1 MQRSFLGLA
10 IAVFIAACGSDSSG
24 PGAGFECLGAALPT
38 TAPSTIILGGQILQ
52 NALAPTALAGAEVI
66 ASKTGTDTLAA
77 DTSDTPGFY
86 SLSISTG
93 GTPVDGFLFVSKSG
107 YITTYAYPSRPL
119 AANDTTNV
127 LVITASEFTLLGNA
141 VGVTHTAG
149 DGSIGIVVRDCDGNP
164 LTGATVASSPP
175 GVIKYNAAGAPSS
188 SATSTSADGVAYIL
202 NVAAGSVTVMGTAN
216 GHTLRQHI
224 VNARADVI
232 TLTELQP

>member
-77 DTSDTPGFY
+77 TTSSTPGFY

-93 GTPVDGFLFVSKSG
+93 GTPVDGFLLVSKSG
-107 YITTYAYPSRPL
+107 YLTTYAYPSRPL

-141 VGVTHTAG
+141 VGVTHTPG
-149 DGSIGIVVRDCDGNP
+149 DGSIRILPRDCD
-164 LTGATVASSPP
+164 AKPP
-175 GVIKYNAAGAPSS
+175 
-188 SATSTSADGVAYIL
+188 
-202 NVAAGSVTVMGTAN
+202 
-216 GHTLRQHI
+216 
-224 VNARADVI
+224 
-232 TLTELQP
+232 